1 MRGFSLGPTAH
12 WRFPEKGDTFA
23 VPLNLPDIPMALHF
37 TSTEFTCRREAL
49 LGRMAEAKLDA
60 LFLFQQES
68 MFWLTGYDTFGFCFF
83 QCLVVRSDGTTALL
97 TRSADFRQAQR
108 TSTLSD
114 IRIWRDGAD
123 ANPALDL
130 KAMAAG
136 MGLAGAR
143 IGCEFESYGLVHSNG
158 KKLEA
163 AFDGFATLMDAST
176 LVTALRAVKSAE
188 EIVYVREAAR
198 LSDLADRAAIEA
210 THAGADE
217 GAILAAQHNAIFTEG
232 GDYPGNEFIIGSG
245 GDALLCRYKS
255 GRRKLAAQ
263 DQLTLEFAGAFRH
276 YHAAIMR
283 THIIGTPSKRHLAY
297 HAAAREALDA
307 CQDAMKPGNTAGD
320 VFAAHAGVFD
330 AHGLSSHRLNA
341 CGYSLGAKFTPSW
354 MDWPMF
360 YSQNPWVLV
369 PGMVLFA
376 HMILMDSESETAM
389 CLGRTYLI
397 GERGAEAI
405 NAPDLA
411 LVVR

>member
-1 MRGFSLGPTAH
+1 
-12 WRFPEKGDTFA
+12 
-23 VPLNLPDIPMALHF
+23 MALHF
-37 TSTEFTCRREAL
+37 TLPEFNRRRDAL
-49 LGRMAEAKLDA
+49 LARMRAEKLDA

-83 QCLVVRSDGTTALL
+83 QCLVLKADGRMALL
-97 TRSADFRQAQR
+97 TRSADLRQAER
-108 TSTLSD
+108 TSILTD
-114 IRIWRDGAD
+114 IRIWKDSAT
-123 ANPALDL
+123 ASPALDL
-130 KAMAAG
+130 KAIAVDF
-136 MGLAGAR
+136 GLAGKR
-143 IGCEFESYGLVHSNG
+143 IGCEFESYGLVHANG

-163 AFDGFATLMDAST
+163 AFEGFASLVDASNI
-176 LVTALRAVKSAE
+176 VTALRVIKSAE

-198 LSDLADRAAIEA
+198 LSDLADQAAIDA
-210 THAGADE
+210 TCAGANE
-217 GAILAAQHNAIFTEG
+217 GAILAAQHNAIFAGG
-232 GDYPGNEFIIGSG
+232 GDYPANEFIIGSG

-255 GRRKLAAQ
+255 GRRTLDAQ
-263 DQLTLEFAGAFRH
+263 DQLTLEFAGSYRH

-283 THIIGTPSKRHLAY
+283 THIVGAPSARHVAY

-307 CQDAMKPGNTAGD
+307 CQAAMVPGRTAGD
-320 VFAAHAGVFD
+320 IFTAHAKTLDG
-330 AHGLSSHRLNA
+330 HGLGQHRLNA

-360 YSQNPWVLV
+360 YENNPWVLA

-376 HMILMDSESETAM
+376 HMILMDSASETAM

-397 GERGAEAI
+397 GETSAEAI